1 MGNGRLEPGNLIG
14 DEFIVGEA
22 LRVGRYST
30 VYRAVGRGT
39 GQRCVVAVLSPA
51 LGDVA
56 TRERLATLALEGPAI
71 ESDHVPAVLDA
82 GVDAAAGLVWLSS
95 GDLQGEGLQAVLAKT
110 GPLPVATVSTLMR
123 QLFDAVASAHEV
135 GVTHGALCPDDL
147 IVAPPSQGR
156 AGWRLSVLG
165 FGVGRGQAELRWHEG
180 RREDDRS
187 ALRSADV
194 RALGV
199 LAFAMLSGGRGDG
212 AAGGSMGLAPTARL
226 RQLGVPETGSLG
238 WFDEWFEECV
248 ASDPEAQFSSVVEA
262 ESAWEHG
269 VAAPSRPGRWRW
281 ALGAAALAAL
291 AAAASVAVHR
301 RARSPAVGAIVAA
314 HRPDAARVACPPGM
328 VWLPGGQFMM
338 GSRDDRGEPD
348 QRPRHVVNIRGFCMD
363 RTEVTVGAY
372 GRYWALRGRPPELT
386 PDEGFNCNWRR
397 PERADHPMN
406 CIDWRSAREYC
417 EWSGHPGG
425 PRRLPTEAQW
435 EYAAHGHEG
444 GRYPWGN
451 GGPGEGVCWSGVSPR
466 LGTCRVGESAR
477 DVTPTGLVDMGG
489 NVAEWTAD
497 LYARYAVPDA
507 AVRFDPT
514 GPESTLEGLRVFRGG
529 TWAISVPSGVRAA
542 TRGRH
547 TETMRSRS
555 VGWRCARE
563 PTGQEP

>member
-1 MGNGRLEPGNLIG
+1 VGNGRLEPGNLIA

-22 LRVGRYST
+22 LRVGRFSA
-30 VYRAVGRGT
+30 VYRAVRRST

-56 TRERLATLALEGPAI
+56 TRERLASLALEGPAI
-71 ESDHVPAVLDA
+71 GSDHVPEVLDR
-82 GVDAAAGLVWLSS
+82 GVDAATGVVWLSA
-95 GDLQGEGLQAVLAKT
+95 GDLEGEGLPAVLAKT
-110 GPLPVATVSTLMR
+110 GPLPLSVVSTLMR

-135 GVTHGALCPDDL
+135 GVAHGALCPEDL
-147 IVAPPSQGR
+147 IVAPPSR
-156 AGWRLSVLG
+156 AKGEWRLSVLG
-165 FGVGRGQAELRWHEG
+165 FGVGRGQAELRWQGGHREG
-180 RREDDRS
+180 DR
-187 ALRSADV
+187 ATLRSADV

-199 LAFAMLSGGRGDG
+199 LAFAMLSGGRGEG
-212 AAGGSMGLAPTARL
+212 AEALAPTARL
-226 RQLGVPETGSLG
+226 KQLGVPELGALG

-248 ASDPEAQFSSVVEA
+248 ASDPEVQFPTVLEA

-269 VAAPSRPGRWRW
+269 VAAPSRPGRGRW
-281 ALGAAALAAL
+281 ALGAAAMVAL
-291 AAAASVAVHR
+291 GAAASVVAHR
-301 RARSPAVGAIVAA
+301 AGRSPGAGAHLAA
-314 HRPDAARVACPPGM
+314 HRPAATRACPQGM

-338 GSRDDRGEPD
+338 GSRDDRGESD
-348 QRPRHVVNIRGFCMD
+348 QRPRHVVNISGFCMD

-372 GRYWALRGRPPELT
+372 GRYWALRGHPPELA
-386 PDEGFNCNWRR
+386 PDEGLNCNWRR
-397 PERADHPMN
+397 PERIDHPMN

-435 EYAAHGHEG
+435 EYAAHGLEG

-451 GGPGEGVCWSGVSPR
+451 GAPGEGVCWSGVSPR
-466 LGTCRVGESAR
+466 LGTCRVGESFR
-477 DVTPTGLVDMGG
+477 DVTSAGLVDLGG

-497 LYARYAVPDA
+497 LYARYEVPDA

-514 GPESTLEGLRVFRGG
+514 GPASTPEGLRVFRGG

-542 TRGRH
+542 IRGRH

-555 VGWRCARE
+555 VGWRCARG
-563 PTGQEP
+563 PTGHEP

>member
-1 MGNGRLEPGNLIG
+1 MGNGRLEPGNLIA

-22 LRVGRYST
+22 LRVGPFST
-30 VYRAVGRGT
+30 VYRAVRRST

-56 TRERLATLALEGPAI
+56 TRERLASLALEGPSI
-71 ESDHVPAVLDA
+71 GSDHVPEVLDA
-82 GVDAAAGLVWLSS
+82 GVDPGTGAVWLST
-95 GDLQGEGLQAVLAKT
+95 GDLEGEGLPAVLAKT
-110 GPLPVATVSTLMR
+110 GPLPLAVVSTLMR

-147 IVAPPSQGR
+147 IVAPASR
-156 AGWRLSVLG
+156 AKDEWRLSVLG
-165 FGVGRGQAELRWHEG
+165 FGVGRGQSELRWQEG
-180 RREDDRS
+180 HREDDR
-187 ALRSADV
+187 ATLRSADV

-199 LAFAMLSGGRGDG
+199 LAFAMLSGGRGEG
-212 AAGGSMGLAPTARL
+212 AGELAPTARL
-226 RQLGVPETGSLG
+226 KQLGVPEAGALG

-248 ASDPEAQFSSVVEA
+248 ASDPEVQFPSVVEA

-269 VAAPSRPGRWRW
+269 VAVPSRSGRGRW
-281 ALGAAALAAL
+281 ALGAAALVAL
-291 AAAASVAVHR
+291 GAAASVVVHR
-301 RARSPAVGAIVAA
+301 AGRPPGAGAHSAA
-314 HRPDAARVACPPGM
+314 HRPVATRACPPGM
-328 VWLPGGQFMM
+328 VWLSGGQFMM
-338 GSRDDRGEPD
+338 GSRDDRGESD

-372 GRYWALRGRPPELT
+372 GRYWALRGHPPELA

-397 PERADHPMN
+397 PERIDHPMN

-425 PRRLPTEAQW
+425 ARRLPTEAQW
-435 EYAAHGHEG
+435 EYAAHGQEG

-451 GGPGEGVCWSGVSPR
+451 GVPGEGVCWSGVSPR
-466 LGTCRVGESAR
+466 LGTCRVGESGR
-477 DVTPTGLVDMGG
+477 DVTSAGLVDLGG

-497 LYARYAVPDA
+497 LYARYVVADA

-514 GPESTLEGLRVFRGG
+514 GPESTPEGLRVFRGG

-555 VGWRCARE
+555 VGWRCARG
-563 PTGQEP
+563 PTGDEP